1 LTEDGSS
8 RTRKVDREPEQLKLD
23 REKAPIGETQR
34 NNLKK
39 IKRGTS
45 FEKESEEEHLKG

>member
-8 RTRKVDREPEQLKLD
+8 HARKTDSEPEQLKLD
-23 REKAPIGETQR
+23 SEKAPIGETQR
-34 NNLKK
+34 NNLKR
-39 IKRGTS
+39 IKRGAS